1 MNKFAKLLL
10 ALAAILTG
18 VGVAIGANPNDFGQV
33 LGSSRVVGGL
43 STIRVPIVIVAGN
56 TFQTI
61 LPASAGRRSLT
72 VQNNN
77 GTDSCWLDFGQ
88 SSALSLT
95 GIPSGTSLTAAAATK
110 TGAILLLAGGSYSRY
125 YPYTPSDELQA
136 TCTTTADTMRVEYQ

>member
-1 MNKFAKLLL
+1 MNKHFATALFAAL
-10 ALAAILTG
+10 ALTLW
-18 VGVAIGANPNDFGQV
+18 GVAYGANPNDFGQV

-43 STIRVPIVIVAGN
+43 STIRVPIVIVTGN

-61 LPASAGRRSLT
+61 LPASAGRRSLAI
-72 VQNNN
+72 QNNN

-110 TGAILLLAGGSYSRY
+110 AGAILLLPGGSYSRY

-136 TCTTTADTMRVEYQ
+136 TCTSTNDTMRVEYQ

>member
-1 MNKFAKLLL
+1 MTKIAAAVA
-10 ALAAILTG
+10 ALILTFCG
-18 VGVAIGANPNDFGQV
+18 VMLAYGANPNDFSQV
-33 LGSSRVVGGL
+33 LGSNRVVGGL
-43 STIRVPIVIVAGN
+43 PTIRVPIVIVAGN

-88 SSALSLT
+88 STALTL

-110 TGAILLLAGGSYSRY
+110 AGAILLLAGGSYSRY

-136 TCTTTADTMRVEYQ
+136 TCTTTADTMRVEFQ